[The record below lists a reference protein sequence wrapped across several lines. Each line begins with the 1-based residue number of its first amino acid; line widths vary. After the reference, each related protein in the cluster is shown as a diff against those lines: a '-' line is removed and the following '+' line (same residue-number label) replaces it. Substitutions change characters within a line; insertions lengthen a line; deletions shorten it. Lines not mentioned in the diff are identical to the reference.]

1 MTSLTAAVVGC
12 GPRGR
17 EHARAL
23 QAVAGVT
30 LVGVAEVSPPR
41 RADAVA
47 ELGVPGFPT
56 LPDLLARIRPAI
68 VVLATPVDGRLA
80 VVEALGR
87 DSGVRALA
95 LEKPMARDLAE
106 ARRILDLCEA
116 AGVRVVVGHQLRLC
130 PEFVALKET
139 IDAGDIGR
147 PTALSGWCYG
157 NLLDQGPHLL
167 DMARWLAGSRP
178 ALWVMSQQCADRAA
192 LERFAAGS
200 APRWED
206 PAHPAP
212 PWMVHHVAFEGGL
225 RATIETGPLYQ
236 RSAHFV
242 DDWLQKRV
250 RVIGADGVAEA
261 QAAGYFRLRRHGGG
275 GRELA
280 GTLAGYQAA
289 TRAFHEELRDAV
301 LQGGA
306 HRNDGRDA
314 LRSFELVVACAQ
326 SAADGSIATWPLD
339 AGRDPLAELGAARGS
354 ARNGPV
360 RRPQATARDPEPGA
374 APAPEFSVVVP
385 LPDHRGHALDCLRS
399 WTVGQ
404 DYPGDRY
411 EVVVVGNG
419 TEPEVEAAA
428 RAVLRPGDRLL
439 RLETWNELA
448 MYHHGAQAAR
458 GRWLLFTEP
467 HCTAE
472 PECLAELAR
481 YLASTPCGGAC
492 LRSVPGGDAPMA
504 RLERRLF
511 DDGFVTWSRPGDWRK
526 VIMRGFVLRRD
537 VYAEVGGFEH
547 RFDRFAE
554 WALAATLHSRGI
566 VLGYA
571 AGAAV
576 RHFDTTSFAELF
588 PAVVSFTHG
597 ECAYRAERPGE
608 RCDRYFGA
616 PPEWLDRQRHR
627 RDVAWEAVRSAGR
640 SLGRGWWRAGRPG
653 LRFAAAMARAL
664 LGHLPAAAFGPRP
677 RVLQARLALRLVRLR
692 LALARHGSEAE
703 YRVYRRLWDAMVTFA
718 RVDYLAR
725 HDRGGRAA
733 GAPGLEVDVATL
745 SDDRLAGFHG
755 RETFRG
761 RDFRWTGAVATLW
774 LDVPPGRYEV
784 ALDTGGLLAP
794 DRLVGVLWNGH
805 AVPAPGLERRDGRLV
820 FRVPAEWCAA
830 ADQVLTLTCA
840 PLPRSSPSERRRL
853 GVPLVAVPLG
863 TPRGGA
869 RGGPA
874 GAAARRRPAAAGAPW

>member
-1 MTSLTAAVVGC
+1 MLTAAVVGC

-23 QAVAGVT
+23 HAVAGVT
-30 LVGVAEVSPPR
+30 LVGVADVSPVR
-41 RADAVA
+41 RADAAA
-47 ELGVPGFPT
+47 ELGVPGFPA
-56 LPDLLARIRPAI
+56 LPDLLARTRPAI
-68 VVLATPVDGRLA
+68 VVLATPVAGRLA
-80 VVEALGR
+80 LVEALAR
-87 DSGVRALA
+87 DGGVRALA

-106 ARRILDLCEA
+106 AGRILELGEA
-116 AGVRVVVGHQLRLC
+116 AGMRVVVGHQLRFC
-130 PEFVALKET
+130 QEFVALKEA
-139 IDAGDIGR
+139 IDAGEIGR

-192 LERFAAGS
+192 LERLATGS

-206 PAHPAP
+206 AAHPAP

-261 QAAGYFRLRRHGGG
+261 QAAGYFRLRRHGAG

-280 GTLAGYQAA
+280 GTLAGYQGA
-289 TRAFHEELRDAV
+289 TRAFHEALRDAV
-301 LQGGA
+301 LHGGA

-314 LRSFELVVACAQ
+314 LRSFELLVACAQ
-326 SAADGSIATWPLD
+326 SAADASIATWPLD
-339 AGRDPLAELGAARGS
+339 AGRDPLAELAAPRGS
-354 ARNGPV
+354 AGNGPV
-360 RRPQATARDPEPGA
+360 RRPQARAGAPGPGA
-374 APAPEFSVVVP
+374 AGEPEFSVVLP

-399 WTVGQ
+399 WTVSQ
-404 DYPGDRY
+404 DYPGERY
-411 EVVVVGNG
+411 EIVVVGNG
-419 TEPEVEAAA
+419 TEPEVEAGV
-428 RAVLRPGDRLL
+428 RALLRPGDRLL
-439 RLETWNELA
+439 RLETPNELA

-458 GRWLLFTEP
+458 GHWLLFTEP

-472 PECLAELAR
+472 PQCLAELAR
-481 YLASTPCGGAC
+481 YLASTPCEGAC
-492 LRSVPGGDAPMA
+492 LRSLPGHDARMA

-511 DDGFVTWSRPGDWRK
+511 EEGFATWSRPGDWRK

-537 VYAEVGGFEH
+537 VYEEVGGFEH

-576 RHFDTTSFAELF
+576 RHFDTTSFAEVF
-588 PAVVSFTHG
+588 PSVVSFTHG
-597 ECAYRAERPGE
+597 ECAYRAEQPGE

-616 PPEWLDRQRHR
+616 PPEWLDRRRHR
-627 RDVAWEAVRSAGR
+627 RDVAREAARSAGR
-640 SLGRGWWRAGRPG
+640 SLGRDWWRAGRPG

-664 LGHLPAAAFGPRP
+664 LGQLPAAAFGPRP
-677 RVLQARLALRLVRLR
+677 RVLRARLALRLARLR
-692 LALARHGSEAE
+692 LAVVRRRSEAE
-703 YRVYRRLWDAMVTFA
+703 YRAYRTYWDAMVTFA
-718 RVDYLAR
+718 RVDHLAR

-733 GAPGLEVDVATL
+733 GAPGLDIDVATL
-745 SDDRLAGFHG
+745 ADDRLAGFHG

-761 RDFRWTGAVATLW
+761 RGFRWTDAVATLW
-774 LDVPPGRYEV
+774 LDAPPGRYEV

-794 DRLVGVLWNGH
+794 DRLVGVFWNGH
-805 AVPAPGLERRDGRLV
+805 AVPAAALGRRDGRVV
-820 FRVPAEWCAA
+820 FRVPVEWGAPG
-830 ADQVLTLTCA
+830 DQVLTLTCA
-840 PLPRSSPSERRRL
+840 PLAPSSPSERRRL
-853 GVPLVAVPLG
+853 GVPLFAVTLG
-863 TPRGGA
+863 TPTG
-869 RGGPA
+869 GGPA
-874 GAAARRRPAAAGAPW
+874 LPAGLAARRRPAAAAGAPW